1 MSKCM
6 AVNCGSSSIKYK
18 LFEMPEEKVICSGL
32 IERIGKED
40 AIFTIKYNG
49 EKKTETLPILDHA
62 KGVSLVL
69 NALID
74 LGIVSSLEEIEC
86 VGHRVAQGGKYFKK
100 SVYFDEDAEKKI
112 ESLIP
117 LAPLHNPAHLV
128 GFHSFKEALPNAT
141 EIAVFDTAFH
151 GTMEPEDY
159 TYAIPH
165 ELAEKYDIRRYGF
178 HGTSH
183 QYLSELGAKNYGA
196 NKIIVC
202 HLGSGA
208 SICAV
213 KDGKSVATS
222 MGMTPEAGIMMGTRS
237 GDIDPSI
244 VTFIE
249 EKEGYS
255 AEETDT
261 ILNKKSGLL
270 GVSGVSNDSRDVEKA
285 AEEGNP
291 HAILAKDLF
300 ARRVADFIGQ
310 YYVRLG
316 GCDLII
322 FSGGIGENSA
332 PDRKNIL
339 DRISEALGIEWDESK
354 NNVHGEETLLST
366 SGSRV
371 KVVVLPTD
379 EEVMIARDCYKALKG
394 TL

>member
-1 MSKCM
+1 M

-74 LGIVSSLEEIEC
+74 MGIVSSLEEIEC
-86 VGHRVAQGGKYFKK
+86 VGHRVAQGGKFFKK
-100 SVYFDEDAEKKI
+100 SAYLRDDNDTEKNI

-128 GFHSFKEALPNAT
+128 GYHSFKKALPNAI

-151 GTMEPEDY
+151 GTMEAEDY
-159 TYAIPH
+159 TYAIPYQ
-165 ELAEKYDIRRYGF
+165 LAEKYDIRRYGF

-183 QYLSELGAKNYGA
+183 QYLSELGAKKYGA
-196 NKIIVC
+196 NRIIVC

-213 KDGKSVATS
+213 KDGKSIATS
-222 MGMTPEAGIMMGTRS
+222 MGMTPEAGIMMGTRC

-249 EKEGYS
+249 EKEGYT
-255 AEETDT
+255 AEETDN

-270 GVSGVSNDSRDVEKA
+270 GVSGVSNDSRDVQAAA
-285 AEEGNP
+285 AEGNE
-291 HAILAKDLF
+291 HAILAQKLF

-332 PDRKNIL
+332 IDRKNIL
-339 DRISEALGIEWDESK
+339 DRISEALGIIWDESK
-354 NNVHGEETLLST
+354 NNVHGEETLLSKE
-366 SGSRV
+366 GSRV